1 MFYIYI
7 CIPYY
12 FENCYVD
19 NNQNN
24 VEYTDIYIYARTIY
38 TLYKSLCVLSVTM
51 SYVYSYVLLS
61 YDY

>member
-24 VEYTDIYIYARTIY
+24 VEYTDIYIYVLGQY
-38 TLYKSLCVLSVTM
+38 TLCINHCVLSVTM